1 MNSKG
6 TPVAGMN
13 VQKEIERLAH
23 ELSKKNKN
31 VDGSGLEDW
40 LGAERIVAEWLK
52 DHEKKEDATKDAQKK
67 KPGPKRK
74 S

>member
-13 VQKEIERLAH
+13 VQREIERLAH
-23 ELSKKNKN
+23 ELSKKREN
-31 VDGSGLEDW
+31 VNGSGLEDW
-40 LGAERIVAEWLK
+40 LEAERIVAEWLK
-52 DHEKKEDATKDAQKK
+52 DHEKKEDAKDAQKK
-67 KPGPKRK
+67 KQGPQPI